1 MDYLSRWYTTGMNLS
16 PGQFE
21 PKHLGGS
28 PNLDK
33 RLDSAQ
39 EKQNHRKQL
48 GQDSEAIIDWKAI
61 GILGLLLGFALVMF
75 LLIIRIV

>member
-1 MDYLSRWYTTGMNLS
+1 MDYLYTAGMNLS
-16 PGQFE
+16 PGKFE
-21 PKHLGGS
+21 PKHTGGS

-75 LLIIRIV
+75 LLIRWIV